1 MNPNEKDLS
10 AKQHPSQADAR
21 ISYPHEYDSR
31 PRRPQATSGQGA
43 QDSNRTSSTQTST
56 TLTSTTARRLAFPKS
71 ARLLARRD
79 FLFLQKRGKRRHC
92 PHFVVLTAPARQ
104 PWPRLGVTV
113 SRRFGK
119 AVVRNRMKRM
129 LREFFRQYQV
139 DIIPAQDI
147 VIIPKAGAETLSFS
161 HIVEELGREL
171 FIARK
176 AI

>member
-10 AKQHPSQADAR
+10 AKQHPSQAYAR
-21 ISYPHEYDSR
+21 ISHPYEYDSR
-31 PRRPQATSGQGA
+31 PRRPQATSGQRT
-43 QDSNRTSSTQTST
+43 QDSNRTGSTQTST
-56 TLTSTTARRLAFPKS
+56 TLTSTARRFAFPKS
-71 ARLLARRD
+71 ARLLVRRD
-79 FLFLQKRGKRRHC
+79 FLFLQKRGRRRHC
-92 PHFVVLTAPARQ
+92 PHFVVLTAPAQQ

-129 LREFFRQYQV
+129 LREFFRRYQV
-139 DIIPAQDI
+139 DIVPAQDI

-161 HIVEELGREL
+161 HMVEELGREL